1 MLIKSTKATSFE
13 SRDLYSQKNIIF
25 FSLSSEKKKKLPNI
39 FLNIQIMF
47 LGYFHY
53 PQPNQQLKTHH
64 QHPPNP
70 TPTTQPQLNST
81 STKPGDVLTT
91 NPYPSNPT
99 NPKALGGPQ
108 RLEEFPTTLWHLQ
121 KLIQPFSLRPE
132 RGLVGCGAPLGGRKE
147 KVTDFFFFFVVV
159 VVVVFF
165 LGKCLFVVC
174 CFFLDLFLVKK
185 H

>member
-1 MLIKSTKATSFE
+1 MNPETYIVKKTLS
-13 SRDLYSQKNIIF
+13 
-25 FSLSSEKKKKLPNI
+25 FSLFHPKKKKKKLPNI

-147 KVTDFFFFFVVV
+147 KVTDFFFCCCCCCC
-159 VVVVFF
+159 
-165 LGKCLFVVC
+165 CLFFGKVFVC
-174 CFFLDLFLVKK
+174 CLLFFFGSFFG
-185 H
+185 